1 MSLNGRPG
9 GRAVMSLTPAHRLHE
24 SRNLYPTKASG
35 KPFLTLAST
44 SKTAGSVTRENQSVH
59 DTIWAEAADKSTA
72 AHGTHLDSVERRNY
86 L

>member
-1 MSLNGRPG
+1 M
-9 GRAVMSLTPAHRLHE
+9 
-24 SRNLYPTKASG
+24 
-35 KPFLTLAST
+35 TLAST

-59 DTIWAEAADKSTA
+59 DTICAEAADKSTA